1 MRLRCTS
8 LIACSVERLRAEL
21 ERPVLL
27 QHLAAPMLAFVP
39 QDPPEFPAVWT
50 PGDYRARLLVG
61 GRIPIGVHTLSPQP
75 LPPDSSP
82 LVWHDAGHSG
92 LIRVWDH
99 QVTIV
104 EVHGMTR
111 YTDLVEV
118 HAGLLTGVAW
128 LFAKAFYTH
137 RQRRLNRLAAAGFD
151 YHRAR

>member
-8 LIACSVERLRAEL
+8 LIACSVDRLEAEL
-21 ERPVLL
+21 QRPSLL
-27 QHLAAPMLAFVP
+27 QHLAAPMLAVVP
-39 QDPPEFPAVWT
+39 ADPPEFPSVWT

-75 LPPDSSP
+75 LPPGSDP
-82 LVWHDAGHSG
+82 LVWHDAGHSE

-99 QVTIV
+99 QITIV
-104 EVHGMTR
+104 DVHGMTR

-118 HAGLLTGVAW
+118 HAGVLTGVAW

-137 RQRRLNRLAAAGFD
+137 RQRRLSRLAAAGFD
-151 YHRAR
+151 YDRAR